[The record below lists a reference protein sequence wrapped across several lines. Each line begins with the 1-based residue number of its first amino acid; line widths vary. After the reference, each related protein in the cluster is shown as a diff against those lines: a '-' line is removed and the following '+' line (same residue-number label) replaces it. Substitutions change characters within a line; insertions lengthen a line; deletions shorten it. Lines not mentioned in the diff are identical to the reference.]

1 MGKILEFRAVRERA
15 AAVALSAT
23 GGAAGALRWA
33 ASEAVG
39 AAPRIAEVAVVPGR
53 RAIGRTVAGARAAG
67 GAGAAAASRAVYGFA
82 EAAPQVGDAVVKR
95 LQNMSAVGDRA
106 LRASMLAPREW
117 VARNV
122 AGEAYV
128 PPDAAPRLST
138 QPLAKIGVIAVISA
152 LALLGLVRVLSWMPF
167 FAKAPARTP
176 AEQAATLPP
185 DAIGSRSN
193 LPGTESAPDTAAV
206 QPAPPAAFTP
216 VRVEHVVAPGKRSVT
231 DSGTAKLTTSAGD
244 KGQGAA
250 KKFGGD
256 RADGN
261 KSAAEKSAS
270 KDTSKQTASKQ
281 KESKQSAARKSKQTS
296 SEEKPASSSSTA
308 ATQTDVTSPW

>member
-82 EAAPQVGDAVVKR
+82 EAAPRVGDAAVKR
-95 LQNMSAVGDRA
+95 LQSMSAAGDRA

-122 AGEAYV
+122 AGEAHA
-128 PPDAAPRLST
+128 PPDAAPRFST
-138 QPLAKIGVIAVISA
+138 QRLAKIGVIAVISA

-167 FAKAPARTP
+167 FAKTPARAP

-185 DAIGSRSN
+185 EAIGSRSN
-193 LPGTESAPDTAAV
+193 LPGTESAADAAAV
-206 QPAPPAAFTP
+206 QPAPSTP
-216 VRVEHVVAPGKRSVT
+216 VRVEHVVAPGKRSIT
-231 DSGTAKLTTSAGD
+231 DSSTAKLTTSAGD

-250 KKFGGD
+250 KKSGGD
-256 RADGN
+256 RAESN
-261 KSAAEKSAS
+261 KPAAEKSTS
-270 KDTSKQTASKQ
+270 KDTSKQTASRQ
-281 KESKQSAARKSKQTS
+281 KENKQSGARKSKQAA
-296 SEEKPASSSSTA
+296 SEEKPAASSSTA